1 MTMSPQLVAK
11 VIFAGFA
18 ESGDAAGALA
28 HDWLSGRAATGGV
41 QARAGAADAAA
52 GAGAA
57 DAGAADAGAG
67 VGAAAAGAGV
77 GAADAEAAGSALLRW
92 LMNTTAKEPATS
104 PTTTIAAMNFW
115 RPLRRLALAARRS
128 C

>member
-11 VIFAGFA
+11 VIFAGFF

-41 QARAGAADAAA
+41 QAK
-52 GAGAA
+52 AGAA
-57 DAGAADAGAG
+57 DAGAADAGA
-67 VGAAAAGAGV
+67 ADA
-77 GAADAEAAGSALLRW
+77 GAADAGAADGEAAGSASSRW
-92 LMNTTAKEPATS
+92 LMNTNAKEPATS

-115 RPLRRLALAARRS
+115 RRLRRLALAARRS